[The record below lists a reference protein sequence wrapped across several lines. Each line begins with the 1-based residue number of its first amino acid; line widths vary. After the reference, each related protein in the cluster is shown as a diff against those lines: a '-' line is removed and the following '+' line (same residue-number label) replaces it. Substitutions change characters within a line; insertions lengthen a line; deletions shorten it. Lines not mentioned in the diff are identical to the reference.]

1 MKINKD
7 GRRKYT
13 IDNSVILIMQNS
25 SIKCSQIS
33 DTNIKLNKSTLY
45 RYINKDL
52 DLILYNSAIKL
63 AKFYGYKPVFR
74 DKMFFFGDRIMI
86 DEIKKTQKEKIKLLE
101 IQVKRYKSQL
111 AIIRETLNMEVI
123 C

>member
-111 AIIRETLNMEVI
+111 AIIKETLNMEVI

>member
-1 MKINKD
+1 MKINNINKD
-7 GRRKYT
+7 NRRKYT

-63 AKFYGYKPVFR
+63 AKFYGYEPVFR

-86 DEIKKTQKEKIKLLE
+86 PWACVKKMIK
-101 IQVKRYKSQL
+101 IQ
-111 AIIRETLNMEVI
+111 
-123 C
+123 